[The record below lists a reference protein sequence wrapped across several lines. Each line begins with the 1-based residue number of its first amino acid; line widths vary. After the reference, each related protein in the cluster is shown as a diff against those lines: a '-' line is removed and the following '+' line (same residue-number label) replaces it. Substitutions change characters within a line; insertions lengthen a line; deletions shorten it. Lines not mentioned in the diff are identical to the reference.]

1 MIKAV
6 VIVRDKDSD
15 KWHKHGRH
23 EFSVLPRVDEHIE
36 LRVADEPHL
45 YRVVAVCHPEAPT
58 STAACDIYAAQV
70 GRTADV
76 MTGLAKIP

>member
-23 EFSVLPRVDEHIE
+23 EFTVLPRGTKRSD
-36 LRVADEPHL
+36 
-45 YRVVAVCHPEAPT
+45 
-58 STAACDIYAAQV
+58 
-70 GRTADV
+70 
-76 MTGLAKIP
+76 